1 MPNLVVKRLTSRLI
15 RDDREDIQAALLE
28 YVLEEEAD
36 CTKLRPDHY
45 LLAKLLP
52 YLNQVS
58 TNWKGLAKNVEWVGS
73 SAHKH
78 CLEYLK
84 NQLRFKGKYL
94 QKRVDAV
101 NQGQSDHDDEQPE
114 DDDQDTIQPT
124 PQKGKHAKR
133 GPTSDVDDTPAA
145 PAQPAPAKKQKTEQQ
160 YDDASIVAQGP
171 SQPTHITLM
180 RDPTDDI
187 SDVFHQLRK
196 ISSQI
201 KQKRQDTEVLY
212 NQWLSLYA

>member
-36 CTKLRPDHY
+36 CAKLRPDHY

-58 TNWKGLAKNVEWVGS
+58 TNWKGLAKNIEWVGS
-73 SAHKH
+73 AAHKH

-101 NQGQSDHDDEQPE
+101 NQGQSDHYDDPPE
-114 DDDQDTIQPT
+114 EDDQDTIQPT
-124 PQKGKHAKR
+124 PQKGRHSKK
-133 GPTSDVDDTPAA
+133 GPASDVDDTPAA
-145 PAQPAPAKKQKTEQQ
+145 PAQPAPAKKQKIEQQ
-160 YDDASIVAQGP
+160 YDDASIMIQNQ

-187 SDVFHQLRK
+187 SDIFLQLRK
-196 ISSQI
+196 ISAQI
-201 KQKRQDTEVLY
+201 KQKRQETAVLY
-212 NQWLSLYA
+212 QHW

>member
-36 CTKLRPDHY
+36 CATLRPDHY

-58 TNWKGLAKNVEWVGS
+58 TNWKGLSKNVEWVGS

-101 NQGQSDHDDEQPE
+101 NQGQSDHDDEPPQ

-124 PQKGKHAKR
+124 PQKGHTKKR
-133 GPTSDVDDTPAA
+133 GPASDVDDTPAA
-145 PAQPAPAKKQKTEQQ
+145 PTQPALAKKQKFEQH
-160 YDDASIVAQGP
+160 YDDASIIAQGP

-180 RDPTDDI
+180 RDHTDDI
-187 SDVFHQLRK
+187 SHIFLTLRK
-196 ISSQI
+196 IAVQI
-201 KQKRQDTEVLY
+201 K
-212 NQWLSLYA
+212 

>member
-36 CTKLRPDHY
+36 CATLRPDHY

-58 TNWKGLAKNVEWVGS
+58 TNWKGLSKNVEWVGS

-101 NQGQSDHDDEQPE
+101 NQG
-114 DDDQDTIQPT
+114 
-124 PQKGKHAKR
+124 
-133 GPTSDVDDTPAA
+133 
-145 PAQPAPAKKQKTEQQ
+145 
-160 YDDASIVAQGP
+160 
-171 SQPTHITLM
+171 
-180 RDPTDDI
+180 
-187 SDVFHQLRK
+187 
-196 ISSQI
+196 
-201 KQKRQDTEVLY
+201 
-212 NQWLSLYA
+212 